1 MLVALACVVL
11 PSPSAA
17 QIFDTATHLVPQP
30 REMQTTAG
38 EFRFTA
44 ATRILVASRA
54 AADRFAAGLLAGDI
68 KSLRGRAPAIAAARA
83 LPASGSV
90 IYLTRLG
97 DSSVR
102 ARLRRAKLLDDRPLD
117 DEGYLL
123 LSEPGRVIIAANT
136 AQGMF
141 YGVQTLRQLV
151 HRAAEVRSP
160 GPALRQAQGAVS
172 PIVSCPALS
181 IRDWP
186 AMRWRGLH
194 DDVSRG
200 PIPTLDYMKA
210 QVRTLAE
217 YKLNLLSLYMEH
229 VFDYPSDPLPGPKP
243 GAITA
248 DEIRQ
253 LVDYAR
259 GYHVTIL
266 PEQQAF
272 GHLHHLLKYDLYA
285 DIAETPHGHVL
296 TPTNP
301 ATYAFIERIY
311 KQLVPLFPGP
321 LFHIGAD
328 ETFELGR
335 GQTQA
340 LAQSEGLGE
349 VYVEHLRKVNEI
361 MQPYGK
367 RLLFWGDIAIRYPE
381 LLTSLP
387 KTMIA
392 DAWGYGASASFT
404 RSIAPYREAGL
415 DVIVSPGASN
425 WSRIFPDLTTAFTN
439 IRNFVRDGQQ
449 LKALGMLNT
458 TWDDDGEALFAMTW
472 PAVVFGAAC
481 AWQPGE
487 SSIEEFGRR
496 FDWAFYRG
504 TTTAFQDAITQLA
517 STHTILS
524 GAKVGDASDDAFWLD
539 PFGQDWAA
547 YVENARPVA
556 KQLRLAAERA
566 LVLLYQ
572 HRAEATHHAETIDA
586 LLLAGRRL
594 DSLGMKI
601 EFIDEIN
608 QFYRQAYASQN
619 DRRLVNSNL
628 GQITGDNGRLA
639 DLRDATND
647 VRRLY
652 ERQWLQESRP
662 YWLQNVLARY
672 ENLAAKFQ
680 AKIGEVEAAAA
691 QYRRTGQLPPP
702 EQMGFLVK
710 KRAENV
716 EGRREEEKD
725 AAERRA
731 ATRLL
736 PFAFCLLPCRNGQR
750 PTCPTR
756 ARSTLG
762 LSTAAPRVRQ
772 G

>member
-1 MLVALACVVL
+1 MLHTRAIRYAVFVALACVVL
-11 PSPSAA
+11 SSPCEGQSV
-17 QIFDTATHLVPQP
+17 DTSTHLVPQP
-30 REMQTTAG
+30 REMQTATG
-38 EFRFTA
+38 EFRITA
-44 ATRILVASRA
+44 GTRILVASRSA
-54 AADRFAAGLLAGDI
+54 DDRFAAGLLADDI

-117 DEGYLL
+117 EEGYLL

-136 AQGMF
+136 AQGVF

-151 HRAAEVRSP
+151 HRTSDP
-160 GPALRQAQGAVS
+160 GPRT
-172 PIVSCPALS
+172 IVSCPALS

-200 PIPTLDYMKA
+200 PIPTLDFMKA

-229 VFDYPSDPLPGPKP
+229 VFDYPSDPLLGPKP

-253 LVDYAR
+253 LVTYAR
-259 GYHVTIL
+259 RYHVTIL

-311 KQLVPLFPGP
+311 KELVPLFPGP

-340 LAQSEGLGE
+340 LAQSEGLGN

-367 RLLFWGDIAIRYPE
+367 RLVFWGDIAIRYPE

-504 TTTAFQDAITQLA
+504 TTTVFQDAITQLA
-517 STHTILS
+517 STHTFLS
-524 GAKVGDASDDAFWLD
+524 SAKVGGASDDAFWLD
-539 PFGQDWAA
+539 PFGQDWAT

-566 LVLLYQ
+566 LILLYQ

-586 LLLAGRRL
+586 LLVAGRRL
-594 DSLGMKI
+594 DTLGMKI

-608 QFYRQAYASQN
+608 QFYRQAFAGQGNRS
-619 DRRLVNSNL
+619 LVNSNL

-652 ERQWLQESRP
+652 ERQWLQENRP
-662 YWLQNVLARY
+662 YWLQNVLVRY

-691 QYRRTGQLPPP
+691 QFRRTGQLPPP
-702 EQMGFLVK
+702 EQLGFLVK
-710 KRAENV
+710 APY
-716 EGRREEEKD
+716 
-725 AAERRA
+725 
-731 ATRLL
+731 L
-736 PFAFCLLPCRNGQR
+736 PHPC
-750 PTCPTR
+750 P
-756 ARSTLG
+756 
-762 LSTAAPRVRQ
+762 
-772 G
+772 